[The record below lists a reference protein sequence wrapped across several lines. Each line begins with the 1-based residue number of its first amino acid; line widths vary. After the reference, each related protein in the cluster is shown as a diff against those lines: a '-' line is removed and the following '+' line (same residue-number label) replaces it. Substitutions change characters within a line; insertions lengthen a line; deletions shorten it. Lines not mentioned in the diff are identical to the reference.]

1 MNSIAARILWVCFL
15 VWAGSSCLFADELI
29 LTNSNR
35 ITGIITLKDSK
46 QVKILTAGGELT
58 LRVKQIQA
66 IRNSSPAENALLSGE
81 IQATNGQLSDAVRAY
96 QSALSQG
103 INPLQVQRSLLEQQG
118 RFLSRVAHL
127 PDQEQVELEQF
138 LSQLLSDP
146 ATQDNDFLFFCGSLL
161 FELDK
166 RDQAFACLA
175 KIPQSYYQHDETKK
189 EFVLSFIHLELKT
202 LMARERFEDAIRKI
216 EFISM
221 IDKSAGSSSSMLL
234 YLYWGAAERD
244 KGRFQDA
251 LQLYVDRLLPASPVL
266 AKNRICYVLEQV
278 ARDARGSHQYA
289 HAVDLFRT
297 YGLKYCEEDCKEPYA
312 DLLEE
317 YGQWLLAQ
325 KRASDA
331 REVLQEFCS
340 LRSSSR
346 NAHYL
351 ALCDY
356 TEEAAALASDD
367 YYGHYQLGKMCVE
380 RNLLPEAVEEF
391 SLAREAPELKENA
404 DMQLEILEQKK
415 ELARLKEA
423 YDLYGEAH
431 YFEAMEHLSPLL
443 EREKEG
449 QLKADAKELAQLCR
463 KGLEN
468 ESSQRPYQA
477 EIFLQQAERS
487 FFSMDYDTTISTL
500 YRILNEYPD
509 TPAAK
514 RAQRLMNQL
523 INRIQI
529 AQLEGKELPRSSVL
543 NALQIPNVNQKD
555 ELKEEIARILRE
567 IRSE

>member
-1 MNSIAARILWVCFL
+1 MKSIAVRILWVFFL
-15 VWAGSSCLFADELI
+15 LWAGSSCLFADELI
-29 LTNSNR
+29 LTNSNC
-35 ITGIITLKDSK
+35 IKGIITLKDSK

-58 LRVKQIQA
+58 LPVKQIQA

-81 IQATNGQLSDAVRAY
+81 IQATNGQLSAAVRAY

-118 RFLSRVAHL
+118 RFLSLVTHL
-127 PDQEQVELEQF
+127 SDQEQLELEQF

-146 ATQDNDFLFFCGSLL
+146 TAQNNDFLFFCGSLL

-175 KIPQSYYQHDETKK
+175 KIPQTYYQHDETKK
-189 EFVLSFIHLELKT
+189 EFVLSFLHLELKN
-202 LMARERFEDAIRKI
+202 LVARELFEDAIRKI
-216 EFISM
+216 ELISA

-234 YLYWGAAERD
+234 YLNWGAAERN

-251 LQLYVDRLLPASPVL
+251 LQLYVDRLLPVSPVL
-266 AKNRICYVLEQV
+266 AKNRIFYVLEQV
-278 ARDARGSHQYA
+278 ARDARSSHQYA
-289 HAVDLFRT
+289 YAVDLFRT
-297 YGLKYCEEDCKEPYA
+297 YGLKYCEGDSKEPYA

-317 YGQWLLAQ
+317 YGQRLLDQ
-325 KRASDA
+325 KRASEA
-331 REVLQEFCS
+331 REVFQEFCS

-356 TEEAAALASDD
+356 TEEAAALAPDD

-380 RNLLPEAVEEF
+380 RNLLPEAAKEF
-391 SLAREAPELKENA
+391 SLARKAPELKENA
-404 DMQLEILEQKK
+404 AMQLEVLEQKK
-415 ELARLKEA
+415 ELARLKES

-443 EREKEG
+443 EREEES

-487 FFSMDYDTTISTL
+487 FFSMDYDTTIPKL
-500 YRILNEYPD
+500 NRILNEYAD

-523 INRIQI
+523 VNRIQI

-543 NALQIPNVNQKD
+543 NALQIPTVNQKD
-555 ELKEEIARILRE
+555 ELKEEIAIIIRE